1 MDKLDKFT
9 KIDESN
15 IDIILEDIKEF
26 LQLYLF
32 KGNVSLNDETVED
45 LFELSHDDLITL
57 KTVHF
62 LLSDEVRNLVK
73 ILPQLV
79 RNLAHSTQRET
90 KILRGNVRGRID
102 WGSTLKERYSQGFN
116 DKSLFVCNPPS
127 KFYDLEENQLLKF
140 LLKRIRYLKEN
151 YLNFINP
158 ETFDIE
164 KVDKNNDWYTI
175 VNDNVQM
182 ARLTLRKVYFNDI
195 SDVLIKPK
203 HLRKCMRNRNLLYHY
218 VAKAYRLYDDLF
230 VLENEDVLKDLLSK
244 RIIKT
249 ADGDKLYEIYV
260 FFNLVKSLPGF
271 FEGKLLYSGNDYST
285 TCKLDNLEITV
296 HYQKTPEV
304 LKSVSEYLDIIGNYD
319 IGGRTRSPD
328 VIIEFKRND
337 ETWYRLVEVKNSS
350 SPDYVRSSLYK
361 VMGYY
366 KDFQHVC
373 ELENFDF
380 TKKYPVVLVSWGGI
394 SIKSNYTPFED
405 EIIIL
410 NRKEF
415 INNLNMLLTIN

>member
-1 MDKLDKFT
+1 MDKLDEFT

-15 IDIILEDIKEF
+15 IDIILEDVKEF

-32 KGNVSLNDETVED
+32 KGNVSLNDNVVED
-45 LFELSHDDLITL
+45 LFELSYEDLIIL
-57 KTVHF
+57 KVVHF
-62 LLSDEVRNLVK
+62 LLSDEVRNLIK

-79 RNLAHSTQRET
+79 RNLAHSTQKVTEIM
-90 KILRGNVRGRID
+90 KGSVRGRID
-102 WGSTLKERYSQGFN
+102 WRLTLKERYSQGFN
-116 DKSLFVCNPPS
+116 DETLFVCNPPS
-127 KFYDLEENQLLKF
+127 KYYDLEENQLLKF
-140 LLKRIRYLKEN
+140 LLKRIKYLKDN

-164 KVDKNNDWYTI
+164 KIDENKDWYTI
-175 VNDNVQM
+175 VNDTVQM
-182 ARLTLRKVYFNDI
+182 VKLTLKKVYFNDI
-195 SDVLIKPK
+195 SDVSIKPK

-218 VAKAYRLYDDLF
+218 VAKAYKLYEDLF
-230 VLENEDVLKDLLSK
+230 ILENEEVLKELLSK

-249 ADGDKLYEIYV
+249 ADGNKLYEVYV

-285 TCKLDNLEITV
+285 TCKLDDSEIII
-296 HYQKTPEV
+296 HYQKTPDV
-304 LKSVSEYLDIIGNYD
+304 LKEVSKYLDIIKNYE
-319 IGGRTRSPD
+319 IGGKTRSPD
-328 VIIEFKRND
+328 VIIEFKKNNKI
-337 ETWYRLVEVKNSS
+337 WYRLVEVKNSS

-366 KDFQHVC
+366 KDFRHIF

-380 TKKYPVVLVSWGGI
+380 TEKYPVVLVTWGGI
-394 SIKSNYTPFED
+394 SIKFDYDPFDD

-415 INNLNMLLTIN
+415 IKSLVRLLKI